1 MMDETSNFIKT
12 IVQNDIESGKVKKV
26 ITRFPPE
33 PNAYLHI
40 GHARAIIADFEIAEA
55 FGGETNLRFD
65 DTNPAK
71 EEEEF
76 VDAIINDIEWLGYHP
91 NRILYGSDY
100 FGIKYKMAI
109 RLIKKGLA
117 YVDEQTPEQIVS
129 TRGSFNEAG
138 KNSPWRNR
146 SVEENLQL
154 FENMKNGMYQE
165 GEKVLRAKI
174 DMASPNINMRDPILY
189 RILYMHHHRQKD
201 DWCIYPM
208 YDFAHPLQDSI
219 EGVTHSLCSIEFEN
233 HRPLYDWVVRECE
246 MEHVPQ
252 QIEFGRLN
260 IENTVL
266 SKRYLRELVTRGFV
280 DGYDD
285 PRMPTLVGFKRRGYT
300 PDAIKNFIKASG
312 LSKINSTMSLSM
324 LEHFVREDLKLKAKR
339 IMAVTDPLLVIIDNY
354 EDGKVEYVEAVNN
367 QENPDLGERFM
378 AFSKYLY
385 INRDDFIFKKP
396 NKKWKRLAL
405 DIEVRLMYAYFIKA
419 VSVDYDKDGNIV
431 AVHCTYDPKTKSG
444 SGFDER
450 KPNGTLTF
458 VEKTTAQKATFNIF
472 ESLFVEGSEGKDFK
486 DRVNPNSWN
495 KMEGFVEKAQTE
507 FNELEMF
514 QFIRDGYY
522 AVDKLSTKDNL
533 IFNQTVALKSSFK

>member
-1 MMDETSNFIKT
+1 MNETSNFIKT
-12 IVQNDIESGKVKKV
+12 IVQNDIESGKVKNV

-40 GHARAIIADFEIAEA
+40 GHARAIITDFEIAKA
-55 FGGETNLRFD
+55 FNGETNLRFD

-71 EEEEF
+71 EDEEF

-91 NRILYGSDY
+91 KKICYGSDY
-100 FGIKYKMAI
+100 FDTKYEMAI

-117 YVDEQTPEQIVS
+117 YVDEQTPEEIVAN
-129 TRGSFNEAG
+129 RGNFNESG
-138 KNSPWRNR
+138 KNSPWRDR
-146 SVEENLQL
+146 SIEENLEL
-154 FENMKNGMYQE
+154 FENMKNGMYKE

-174 DMASPNINMRDPILY
+174 DMSSPNINMRDPILY
-189 RILYMHHHRQKD
+189 RILFMHHHRQKD
-201 DWCIYPM
+201 KWCIYPM

-233 HRPLYDWVVRECE
+233 HRPLYDWVVKECE

-266 SKRYLRELVTRGFV
+266 SKRYLRELVSLGFV
-280 DGYDD
+280 EGYDD
-285 PRMPTLVGFKRRGYT
+285 PRMPTLVGLKRRGYT
-300 PDAIKNFIKASG
+300 PSAIKNFVKASG
-312 LSKINSTMSLSM
+312 LSKVNSTISLSM

-339 IMAVTDPLLVIIDNY
+339 IMAVTNPLLLIIDNY
-354 EDGKVEYVEAVNN
+354 EEGKVEYVEAINN
-367 QENPDLGERFM
+367 QENPELGERLM

-385 INRDDFIFKKP
+385 INKNDFILEKP

-405 DIEVRLMYAYFIKA
+405 NVEVRLMYAYFIKA
-419 VSVDYDKDGNIV
+419 VSVDYDEDGNIE
-431 AVHCTYDPKTKSG
+431 AVHCTYDPETKSG
-444 SGFDER
+444 SGFDIR

-458 VEKTTAQKATFNIF
+458 VEKTTAKKALFNIF
-472 ESLFVEGSEGKDFK
+472 EPLFIEGSEGKDFK
-486 DRVNPNSWN
+486 DRINHNSWYTY
-495 KMEGFVEKAQTE
+495 EGYVEKAKDE
-507 FNELEMF
+507 FNELESF

-522 AVDKLSTKDNL
+522 TVDKNSNNDNL